1 MKLFKRRT
9 GGMAHVEVVSERSED
24 KRVYE
29 RAYNVLLLRV
39 TFSTSR
45 RPLVATF

>member
-1 MKLFKRRT
+1 ME
-9 GGMAHVEVVSERSED
+9 AVEGASERSED

-39 TFSTSR
+39 TFLTSR